1 MRTTKKCLYCY
12 QVLENQEQDFHVT
25 CAKKMFGTS
34 HAPIIDFDLKQ
45 LEILAQQLVVK
56 SIAITG
62 VQPKLSLEME
72 KQRNEFPRLTIVGF
86 QGNFILKPPTSSYKE
101 LPQNE
106 DLTMHLASLVKIN
119 TAAHCL
125 IRLQSGELAYL
136 TKRFDRN
143 KKEKIAVEDF
153 CQLSEN
159 LTEQKYRSSIEK
171 VAKISHQFTSNKG
184 LEALRLFELVLFCY
198 LTGNADM
205 HLKNFA
211 LIENPF
217 GEYELSPAFDLLSTA
232 LVIPEDKEESALSIN
247 GRKNKIKRKDFDTL
261 ASNMN
266 IHSKVLDSIYLR
278 FEKNLPLW
286 IDFIKQSF
294 LSKASQK
301 IYIKLIKTKHQNLFG

>member
-1 MRTTKKCLYCY
+1 
-12 QVLENQEQDFHVT
+12 
-25 CAKKMFGTS
+25 MFGTS